1 MVTIAHALKPL
12 NYRRIQLGHMHWTD
26 LEMDTGYEP
35 WITHDEWRR
44 AMPKE
49 VLDRYSWEAQDITR
63 RTTGGP
69 STRLRNQYSGHYVA
83 TNAIREITSAVRG
96 NENFLCWAA
105 FSEPHPPFYPPRE
118 IYEKIDQSEIQLPQ
132 QARAEHRPP
141 HEYIVERRREWQHL
155 TEIEIRQMIAGYY
168 GMVELVDG
176 YCGMVL
182 NALDELGVRDETIV
196 IWTVDHGDQMWEHEL
211 FVKFN
216 MYEGSVHVPIL
227 IDVPGQ
233 GPAVRTELVEHIDLF
248 PTICELVG
256 ARCPEGVQGRSLL
269 PLLGNGPTPS
279 GWRDAVFSEE
289 SRRAIGGNLEMI
301 RTKSMKL
308 NVYNRVPGELYDL
321 REDPGELDN
330 RITDPQYEGTISQ
343 LLERLKEW
351 EKTTPQD
358 QTSRTQT
365 TSPRTP

>member
-1 MVTIAHALKPL
+1 
-12 NYRRIQLGHMHWTD
+12 
-26 LEMDTGYEP
+26 
-35 WITHDEWRR
+35 
-44 AMPKE
+44 
-49 VLDRYSWEAQDITR
+49 
-63 RTTGGP
+63 
-69 STRLRNQYSGHYVA
+69 
-83 TNAIREITSAVRG
+83 
-96 NENFLCWAA
+96 
-105 FSEPHPPFYPPRE
+105 
-118 IYEKIDQSEIQLPQ
+118 
-132 QARAEHRPP
+132 
-141 HEYIVERRREWQHL
+141 
-155 TEIEIRQMIAGYY
+155 
-168 GMVELVDG
+168 
-176 YCGMVL
+176 
-182 NALDELGVRDETIV
+182 
-196 IWTVDHGDQMWEHEL
+196 MWEHEL